1 MTGQGATAGP
11 ARASTTVP
19 ATPAADPAVDRA
31 VDRAA
36 GPSLNRRVT
45 VDSLWILAG
54 YAVTSGA
61 GFVFWIVAARLVPP
75 AELGLNTAIYS
86 IVTAAA
92 AVAASGVGNALL
104 VMLPVS
110 GGARARLLRLGA
122 GTGMCIATVTGLI
135 AGVLV
140 ALFVAPQGPPVVT
153 VLGVALVTVVWSL
166 FVVKDPVLTA
176 LGHARYTLAVNGP
189 VNVAKLGLLP
199 LLVVVAGTSALPVV
213 VASVAPAV
221 LACLLVFGF
230 SLPRLLRRTPD
241 GAARPADRADQSRDE
256 AATAS
261 GDGISPV
268 SVSEPE
274 TVTETVPEAV
284 PETPSGWLERN
295 RRAFALFVLR
305 DGTANGLYLGVILAL
320 PFLVTALAGAEQGAV
335 FALCFQI
342 SLVLDLVVIGVGAAL
357 ATHSAGAE
365 VGAPAAAMRVW
376 LQVLAVVTFG
386 AVALIAVAPFL
397 LGALG
402 RFYEGS
408 AGITVIVLLAAGS
421 VLRTS
426 FEIWSATLRARQ
438 HTTIVLICTALF
450 AAGLV
455 PLVLVLTPRFGAVG
469 AAAALLVVTVGLG
482 VAGVV
487 GLLRPLLAGRRS
499 APAVPAS
506 VVPVP
511 AVPMPAETMPA
522 ETGVRA

>member
-1 MTGQGATAGP
+1 MTSEG
-11 ARASTTVP
+11 TT
-19 ATPAADPAVDRA
+19 TADPAVLA
-31 VDRAA
+31 TAAPNVDLAAHRAA
-36 GPSLNRRVT
+36 GSALNRRVT
-45 VDSLWILAG
+45 IDSLWILAG
-54 YAVTSGA
+54 YFVTSGA
-61 GFVFWIVAARLVPP
+61 GFIFWIVAARLVPP

-110 GGARARLLRLGA
+110 GGARNRLLRLGA
-122 GTGMCIATVTGLI
+122 GTGMSIAAVTGLI

-140 ALFVAPQGPPVVT
+140 AVFVAPQGPPVVT
-153 VLGVALVTVVWSL
+153 VLGVALVTVAWSL

-199 LLVVVAGTSALPVV
+199 LVVVVAGASALPVV

-221 LACLLVFGF
+221 LACLLVYGLT
-230 SLPRLLRRTPD
+230 LPRLLRRAPAAPAVP
-241 GAARPADRADQSRDE
+241 AARAETQDESRPEAD
-256 AATAS
+256 TAS
-261 GDGISPV
+261 AAGISC
-268 SVSEPE
+268 VSEPG
-274 TVTETVPEAV
+274 TDP
-284 PETPSGWLERN
+284 TPVADAPGGWMELG
-295 RRAFALFVLR
+295 RRAFYVFVLR

-357 ATHSAGAE
+357 ATHSAGSAAA
-365 VGAPAAAMRVW
+365 APAAAVRVW
-376 LQVLAVVTFG
+376 LQVLAVVTLG
-386 AVALIAVAPFL
+386 AVALITVSPLL

-402 RFYEGS
+402 RFYESSTGV
-408 AGITVIVLLAAGS
+408 TVIVLLAAGS

-426 FEIWSATLRARQ
+426 FEIWGATLRARQ
-438 HTTIVLICTALF
+438 RTTIVLICTALF
-450 AAGLV
+450 AAGLL

-469 AAAALLVVTVGLG
+469 AAAALLIVTVGLG

-487 GLLRPLLAGRRS
+487 GLLRPLIGRRRPVHTDS
-499 APAVPAS
+499 ASAA
-506 VVPVP
+506 PVP
-511 AVPMPAETMPA
+511 AEPVAFGTVAAEPVLP
-522 ETGVRA
+522 ETGARP